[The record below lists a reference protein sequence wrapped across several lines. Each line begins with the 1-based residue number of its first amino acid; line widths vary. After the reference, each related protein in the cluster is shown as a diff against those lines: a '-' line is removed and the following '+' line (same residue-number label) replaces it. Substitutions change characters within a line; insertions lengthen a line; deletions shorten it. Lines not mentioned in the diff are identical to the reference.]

1 MLEKYLWK
9 QLFHQRN
16 WKATT
21 DFSMHMLFIYLSWMF
36 YCFYAF
42 KSITHT
48 NFTRAQRTCNS
59 FHCLWAL
66 LQGSKVI
73 WGDLSSCLKHSTHS
87 AKNNHIRHFVNE
99 CLQNEQDKPLKYNS
113 CFGATIWVYV
123 VNFKSATGRK
133 IFVCKDRAISQQPTL
148 KSFLLLLIKVYYQNR
163 TKKAPFSVVHNLIY
177 CYFTTCPIFT
187 KTSVIFSL
195 AKNCQKADN
204 YFNRYSI
211 SPLPGVLYNTFPKHS
226 SEIYQDVYK
235 KVTCRCWN

>member
-1 MLEKYLWK
+1 MFTKWARQTFEMQ
-9 QLFHQRN
+9 QLF
-16 WKATT
+16 W
-21 DFSMHMLFIYLSWMF
+21 
-36 YCFYAF
+36 
-42 KSITHT
+42 
-48 NFTRAQRTCNS
+48 CNNLGLCS
-59 FHCLWAL
+59 QFQKCYW
-66 LQGSKVI
+66 QS
-73 WGDLSSCLKHSTHS
+73 
-87 AKNNHIRHFVNE
+87 
-99 CLQNEQDKPLKYNS
+99 
-113 CFGATIWVYV
+113 
-123 VNFKSATGRK
+123 
-133 IFVCKDRAISQQPTL
+133 FVCKDRAISQQPTL
-148 KSFLLLLIKVYYQNR
+148 NNFLLLLIKVYYQNH